1 MPGSDMMADSTLT
14 VDKIEASR
22 ETRLVL
28 VHVVGLPRFG
38 GAACRMTSL
47 INPRLT
53 QVLQVRA
60 CSYGVVV

>member
-28 VHVVGLPRFG
+28 VHVVGLEARH
-38 GAACRMTSL
+38 AE
-47 INPRLT
+47 
-53 QVLQVRA
+53 
-60 CSYGVVV
+60 